1 MTEDFWRDVLVW
13 ALALNAVVGLVYRT
27 YRLTKG
33 GPISDVIGQAILSCV
48 LALLAVGAASGSA
61 GGRWGALAYGLLF
74 GVVVMPVWVLAVLI
88 PLRPRAIDYVFTA
101 VYWIGCLTIVV
112 SAIAL

>member
-13 ALALNAVVGLVYRT
+13 ALALNAMMGLAYRT

-33 GPISDVIGQAILSCV
+33 GPMSDVIGQAILSCV
-48 LALLAVGAASGSA
+48 LALLAIGVATGSGV
-61 GGRWGALAYGLLF
+61 GRWGALAYGLLF

-88 PLRPRAIDYVFTA
+88 PLRPGPIDYAFTA
-101 VYWIGCLTIVV
+101 FYLLGCLAIVA